1 MLVRAEATLGAVL
14 LLSGCS
20 GAATAADV
28 TALASWAAS
37 AEMVAEAWA
46 AGTVPRA
53 YGTRAVRTVHHGLK
67 DRRRHLRRH
76 PVGVDID
83 EALGRLDRA
92 VADLSDAIERG
103 ERGRAA
109 STRTR
114 LQAEAR
120 TLRAIAGRLEAR
132 S

>member
-1 MLVRAEATLGAVL
+1 MTVRAAATLGAVL

-20 GAATAADV
+20 GAGAAADV

-37 AEMVAEAWA
+37 ADMVAEAWV

-53 YGTRAVRTVHHGLK
+53 YGVRAAGTVHQALE
-67 DRRRHLRRH
+67 DRARRLRRH
-76 PVGVDID
+76 PVRAEVD

-109 STRTR
+109 STRAR

-120 TLRAIAGRLEAR
+120 ALRAIARRLESR